1 MSSFV
6 PKVYWQLLLTLFIV
20 YISQIQAKDDVL
32 TLNIPRSLTACPQ
45 KLELNHIIASYSHD
59 DKDNNYE
66 LHIKVREKWRMR
78 VISSA
83 SNICY
88 WSLRFLSITSC
99 SDGSLSTWSYNLLPA
114 CSLKYCWCT
123 VWHSLLFSHH
133 YMFNLDTRK
142 SKCHNPQFI
151 NYGLP
156 IQYLVLQNFVTGKY
170 LIVPYVWE
178 LS

>member
-6 PKVYWQLLLTLFIV
+6 PKVYCRFPLTLFIV

-32 TLNIPRSLTACPQ
+32 TLNIPRSLTACTP

-66 LHIKVREKWRMR
+66 LRIKVREKWRMR

-83 SNICY
+83 SNIRY

-99 SDGSLSTWSYNLLPA
+99 SNGTLSTQSYNLLPA
-114 CSLKYCWCT
+114 CSLNYCSCT
-123 VWHSLLFSHH
+123 ESDTIYFSHTITCSI
-133 YMFNLDTRK
+133 LTQG
-142 SKCHNPQFI
+142 NPNVI
-151 NYGLP
+151 TY
-156 IQYLVLQNFVTGKY
+156 
-170 LIVPYVWE
+170 
-178 LS
+178 SS